1 MNRYDR
7 DFTKPVSSKGVSI
20 YEINITPLEME
31 MFLDLQPFVNP
42 TPYIVPE
49 DMSLTKVR
57 FILHLRSLTKVRF
70 ILHLYSAAGTPEIFQ
85 HFHPSFYISFPNVE
99 EFLVDDV
106 NRQVP

>member
-1 MNRYDR
+1 VNRYDR

-57 FILHLRSLTKVRF
+57 FILHL
-70 ILHLYSAAGTPEIFQ
+70 YNAADTPEIFQ
-85 HFHPSFYISFPNVE
+85 HFHPY
-99 EFLVDDV
+99 L
-106 NRQVP
+106 

>member
-49 DMSLTKVR
+49 DMSLT
-57 FILHLRSLTKVRF
+57 TVRF
-70 ILHLYSAAGTPEIFQ
+70 ILHLYNAAADTPEIFQ
-85 HFHPSFYISFPNVE
+85 HFHPSLLVSRPNVE